1 MDSKSESAARRRSL
15 VVLRSAVSE
24 DGKPDWNFFRID
36 YRKNEYGIEQQL
48 FFQGFCG

>member
-15 VVLRSAVSE
+15 VAVSE